1 MEKCLC
7 TDMGYKIPLAQYK
20 TMEVNGKTTS
30 TCVCV
35 SLHCRDFLT
44 SAPVVIYLTAVL
56 LTLVYV
62 AYEH

>member
-1 MEKCLC
+1 MLIDILYNVLLIIENAKRFV
-7 TDMGYKIPLAQYK
+7 
-20 TMEVNGKTTS
+20 EVNGKSTS

-35 SLHCRDFLT
+35 SLHYRDFLT